1 MDKGYSKYLIEKNLK
16 KEGISLFK
24 KKGKT
29 YIKQG
34 EKVIEIPYS
43 HGVLS
48 DYGLAFISKKTG
60 IDKFSLGKKPN
71 FLEQRVASFTIA
83 VLCIGLVT
91 LILSKTTLTGFAINN
106 IPDTTSNIGIFV
118 CVIGILGLLYY
129 RNKGN
134 I

>member
-91 LILSKTTLTGFAINN
+91 LILLCVNTIMQVESEIMPPWILSNFYRLWHYN
-106 IPDTTSNIGIFV
+106 IFPNHIIRW
-118 CVIGILGLLYY
+118 Y
-129 RNKGN
+129 
-134 I
+134 